1 MQIGAMN
8 SINFT
13 ACNHPQCKSGMQR
26 HQENVEKINTDVSPL
41 TCIAGTL
48 TAIAAVKN
56 GSKLVGA
63 GRRVVAGA
71 GEAVTTA
78 VLKGAKKIKN
88 SINIDKATSKVQG
101 FFGKLS
107 AAGSE
112 ANPKLENAVT
122 QAVDFVF
129 SGKDQAGK
137 IIEGKGKKFVAD
149 LRNKGIVMNG
159 ASLFD
164 NAVAAAGAYI
174 VADGVSD
181 ATESIIDSKKIKDSL
196 EKNLGILL

>member
-26 HQENVEKINTDVSPL
+26 HKEVIEEARADVSPL

-71 GEAVTTA
+71 GEAVSTA
-78 VLKGAKKIKN
+78 VLKGAKKVKN
-88 SINIDKATSKVQG
+88 SINIDKATTKVQS

-107 AAGSE
+107 YAGSE
-112 ANPKLENAVT
+112 ANPKLEKAVKET
-122 QAVDFVF
+122 VDFVF

-137 IIEGKGKKFVAD
+137 IIEGKGKKFVED

-164 NAVAAAGAYI
+164 NGLAAVGAYI
-174 VADGVSD
+174 VADNMSD
-181 ATESIIDSKKIKDSL
+181 ATESIIDGKKIKDSL

>member
-13 ACNHPQCKSGMQR
+13 SCNHAQCKSGMQR
-26 HQENVEKINTDVSPL
+26 HKEVVEEAKTNVSPL

-48 TAIAAVKN
+48 TALAAVKN

-71 GEAVTTA
+71 GEAISTVA
-78 VLKGAKKIKN
+78 LKGAKKIKN
-88 SINIDKATSKVQG
+88 SINIDKATAKVQS

-112 ANPKLENAVT
+112 ANPKLEKTVT
-122 QAVDFVF
+122 ETIDFVF

-137 IIEGKGKKFVAD
+137 ILEGKGKKFIEE
-149 LRNKGIVMNG
+149 LKNKGIVMNG

-181 ATESIIDSKKIKDSL
+181 ATESIIDKKKIKESF
-196 EKNLGILL
+196 EKNLGVLL